1 MWQRFVKWFSPPTR
15 TQRAWHIGVTAV
27 GLIVILV
34 LVGDG
39 LYGLFTHI
47 NQSNALNA
55 KATLDSSLANA
66 TSQVNAPGSM
76 LQPIR
81 AQEQQVT
88 ASNDGSLAGW
98 QHASQE
104 YTRLNGQVQ
113 TIIAMPA
120 SQARAQAQKDLDQF
134 QTSLATLVAGKY
146 IEAPGY
152 QGRFQQAQ
160 TSFQNAK
167 TTRDYFLVDG
177 FAQDQVAALAA
188 FKPTYDRLQQLTTMV
203 TSEQTLLSQ
212 ITGSPRSAPL
222 LCADGVGSTPEE
234 YWTTYNDLTAHPTAR
249 PGSTPVESQWLNQDL
264 TLFRAASSSNDY
276 VTLNQLLDGQIAQVQ
291 ATNATL
297 VPATA
302 ASYLAGFKADI
313 QTIQDYTTNAQAIK
327 DSFGRIHALSTFS
340 SLGITGWDAH
350 APAMKDMS
358 KDLTTFQSEYDQ
370 DTQLLASQTFGDYSK
385 AVQQIQKHRSGMAF
399 DVTYAKTYLDI
410 KNLVDLIAQGQ
421 ARTTLNNQKT
431 GDNKKYPDAYEYI
444 YRGTGIGDVINPTST
459 KIFGT
464 GRLFSAKTLADYRY
478 LDTELQMFIHNLSAM
493 LTNLDDKTPY
503 NQPHQTDADLMQY
516 YGIMRGNVMIV
527 SLREQVAR
535 FYTDGKFV
543 KAIYLTTGAP
553 DLPSAPGINCASHA
567 VQGQLMVSPDPPG
580 SPDYYT
586 PTPVKFGI
594 YYHNYGLEIHDA
606 WWRNQF
612 GPLTNLPHYDP
623 AAFNGGS
630 HGCINISK
638 EDMPWIFFNFV
649 NYKNIPVVVY

>member
-1 MWQRFVKWFSPPTR
+1 MWQRFVRWFSPPTR
-15 TQRAWHIGVTAV
+15 SQRAWHIGVTAL

-34 LVGDG
+34 LLGDG

-55 KATLDSSLANA
+55 QARLDASLTEATTRL
-66 TSQVNAPGSM
+66 NAPAG
-76 LQPIR
+76 LIQPIR
-81 AQEQQVT
+81 DQEQQVT
-88 ASNDGSLAGW
+88 NSTDGSLASW
-98 QHASQE
+98 QHATQE

-113 TIIAMPA
+113 TIIATPA
-120 SQARAQAQKDLDQF
+120 SQARAMAQKDLDQF
-134 QTSLATLVAGKY
+134 QTSLAALAQGNY
-146 IEAPGY
+146 IELGGY

-177 FAQDQVAALAA
+177 FAQDQVAAIAA
-188 FKPTYDRLQQLTTMV
+188 FKPTYDRLQQFTSMV
-203 TSEQTLLSQ
+203 SSEQKLLGQ
-212 ITGSPRSAPL
+212 ITGSPQAAPL
-222 LCADGVGSTPEE
+222 LCADGVGSTPQE
-234 YWTTYNDLTAHPTAR
+234 YWTTYYGLNAHPLAL
-249 PGSTPVESQWLNQDL
+249 PGSTPVESQWLTTDL
-264 TLFRAASSSNDY
+264 TLFRAANSLKDY
-276 VTLNQLLDGQIAQVQ
+276 DILNQQLDGQMAQVQ

-297 VPATA
+297 IPSTA

-313 QTIQDYTTNAQAIK
+313 QTIQDYTTNTQAIK

-340 SLGITGWDAH
+340 TLGITGWDAT
-350 APAMKDMS
+350 APTMKDLS

-370 DTQLLASQTFGDYSK
+370 DVQLLADQTFGNYSK
-385 AVQQIQKHRSGMAF
+385 AVQQIQKHRSAMKF
-399 DVTYAKTYLDI
+399 DVAYAKTYLDI
-410 KNLVDLIAQGQ
+410 KALVDLIAQGQ

-431 GDNKKYPDAYEYI
+431 GDNKKYPDAYEYM

-464 GRLFSAKTLADYRY
+464 GRLFSAQTTSDYQY
-478 LDTELQMFIHNLSAM
+478 LNVELQMFIHNLTAM

-503 NQPHQTDADLMQY
+503 NQPHQTDLDLMQY
-516 YGIMRGNVMIV
+516 YGIMQGKVMIV
-527 SLREQVAR
+527 SLREQSAR
-535 FYTDGKFV
+535 FYQDGQFV

-567 VQGQLMVSPDPPG
+567 VAGQLMVSPDPPG

-586 PTPVKFGI
+586 PTPVKYGI

-638 EDMPWIFFNFV
+638 EDMPWVFLNWV